1 VNSHTH
7 PPTESQRKGW
17 FFKALKRKM
26 TTVTTSKVGV
36 SFSGILLHVPIL
48 LVLLP
53 AVALSLS
60 SSNGSIK
67 SLGTS
72 RRQNLSHFA
81 KFVMG
86 AIVFPTVPLLQVAV
100 QEASAACLPGDLSPD
115 CIGVYKIPLQ
125 DALSSTTLNTP
136 EALSKNAPD
145 VNFIYVHPPPKSVQ
159 FAKDMLL
166 AQRAAA
172 DDIRQVV
179 QDGKLQEAGI
189 KVLNLIPKIT
199 GAGITI
205 QQQVQST
212 FPVADSGANQLR
224 VMKFQQQLQDLITL
238 WSQIDVEIGQAL
250 RGQMGVSAV
259 AQIQILGSLKD
270 ATVAFDEFLI
280 CVDANTP

>member
-1 VNSHTH
+1 M
-7 PPTESQRKGW
+7 G
-17 FFKALKRKM
+17 
-26 TTVTTSKVGV
+26 TV
-36 SFSGILLHVPIL
+36 IC
-48 LVLLP
+48 
-53 AVALSLS
+53 
-60 SSNGSIK
+60 
-67 SLGTS
+67 
-72 RRQNLSHFA
+72 
-81 KFVMG
+81 
-86 AIVFPTVPLLQVAV
+86 PTVASLQVAV
-100 QEASAACLPGDLSPD
+100 QDARAACLPGDLSPD

-136 EALSKNAPD
+136 DALSKNAPD
-145 VNFIYVHPPPKSVQ
+145 VNYINVQSPPKSVRV
-159 FAKDMLL
+159 AKDMLL

-212 FPVADSGANQLR
+212 FPVADSGANQVR
-224 VMKFQQQLQDLITL
+224 VMKFQQQLQELITQ

-270 ATVAFDEFLI
+270 ATAAFDDFLV
-280 CVDANTP
+280 CVDANIP